1 MGLEFDFDGA
11 TATGNRAVIGIPG
24 APAGTALTQ
33 TVKQPMFITTVRPR
47 VGWAFDHVLVYATG
61 GYAFATYQVVD
72 SYNFVVGFPAT
83 QSDVTAKLSG
93 WTAGAGVEYA
103 FYKGMSLKLEYL
115 YLGMG
120 GFTSTITSPTTFF
133 ANGANLLLGQSVNIA
148 VHHSLSDNI
157 FRVGLNFH
165 FGGD

>member
-1 MGLEFDFDGA
+1 MVGLEVDFNGA
-11 TATGNRAVIGIPG
+11 TATGNRAVIGIFGP
-24 APAGTALTQ
+24 PAGTALTE

-47 VGWAFDHVLVYATG
+47 VGWTFDNVMIYATA

-72 SYNFVVGFPAT
+72 SYNFVVGLPGM

-93 WTAGAGVEYA
+93 WTAGAGIEYA

-120 GFTSTITSPTTFF
+120 SFSTNISAPPNLRGIPIATPTT
-133 ANGANLLLGQSVNIA
+133 IA
-148 VHHSLSDNI
+148 VHHSLSDNMI
-157 FRVGLNFH
+157 RWA
-165 FGGD
+165 

>member
-1 MGLEFDFDGA
+1 
-11 TATGNRAVIGIPG
+11 
-24 APAGTALTQ
+24 
-33 TVKQPMFITTVRPR
+33 MFITTVRPR
-47 VGWAFDHVLVYATG
+47 VGWAFDHVMVYATG

-72 SYNFVVGFPAT
+72 SYNFIVGMPGQ

-120 GFTSTITSPTTFF
+120 TFTT
-133 ANGANLLLGQSVNIA
+133 NIA
-148 VHHSLSDNI
+148 TNLIAGSQATGGPSNIVTRHSLSDNI
-157 FRVGLNFH
+157 IRVGLNFH
-165 FGGD
+165 FGWY